1 MEDEK
6 IIELFFA
13 RSEQAIKEL
22 DSKYGKVCYSISY
35 NILNNNLD
43 AEECM
48 NDAYLGTW
56 NAIPPQ
62 KPNPLLAF
70 VCKIVR
76 NVSIM
81 RHRTNT
87 AMKRNS
93 SFEVA
98 MSEIEHCIASPET
111 VEDALEAK
119 SLARIIE
126 HFLDTLTEENRVIF
140 MRRYWFSD
148 SYADISTLTG
158 LTEKNISVRL
168 TRIRNSLR
176 NYLVKEGVLL

>member
-6 IIELFFA
+6 IIELFFT
-13 RSEQAIKEL
+13 RSETAIREL

-43 AEECM
+43 AEECV

-98 MSEIEHCIASPET
+98 MSEIEQCIASPET
-111 VEDALEAK
+111 VEEALEAK

-126 HFLDTLTEENRVIF
+126 RFLDTLTEENRVIF
-140 MRRYWFSD
+140 MRRYWFND
-148 SYADISTLTG
+148 TYAQISERVG
-158 LTEKNISVRL
+158 MNEKNVSVRL
-168 TRIRNSLR
+168 TRTRKQLR
-176 NYLVKEGVLL
+176 EYLREREVLV

>member
-13 RSEQAIKEL
+13 RSETAIREL

-43 AEECM
+43 AEECV

-62 KPNPLLAF
+62 RPNPLLAF

-93 SFEVA
+93 TYDIS
-98 MSEIEHCIASPET
+98 MNEIEECIAAFDD
-111 VEDALEAK
+111 VEKAIEAK
-119 SLARIIE
+119 TLAQMIE
-126 HFLDTLTEENRVIF
+126 SFLDTLTVENRVIF
-140 MRRYWFSD
+140 IRRYWFSNT
-148 SYADISTLTG
+148 YAQIAEHVG
-158 LTEKNISVRL
+158 MTEKNVSVRL
-168 TRIRNSLR
+168 TRVRKQMREYFTEREDLI
-176 NYLVKEGVLL
+176 

>member
-1 MEDEK
+1 MEDER

-43 AEECM
+43 AEECV

-62 KPNPLLAF
+62 RPNPLFAF

-76 NVSIM
+76 NISIM

-87 AMKRNS
+87 AVKRNS
-93 SFEVA
+93 SYDIA
-98 MSEIEHCIASPET
+98 MSEIEHCIAAPET
-111 VEDALEAK
+111 VEGTLEAK

-126 HFLDTLTEENRVIF
+126 RFLDTLTEENRVIF
-140 MRRYWFSD
+140 MRRYWFFD

-158 LTEKNISVRL
+158 LTDKNISVRL
-168 TRIRNSLR
+168 TRIRNGLH